1 MLGLVPLL
9 TPAWMPALL
18 FAGILLLQGCSLLPS
33 KEAAETDTAAS
44 PVAGGTR
51 ESKGGDAFTV
61 DVQAPESVRDYL
73 VHNLE
78 IQRYRQLDDLGAI
91 ELSRL
96 MVAAE
101 ANARELLNTVGYFTP
116 TLTLEMIE
124 TPGGK
129 APREVKITVVPGEL
143 TRVSNVQIDFS
154 GPIAEDKAAEPRR
167 DAIRVEWPMR
177 AGQPFNQQA
186 WDNAKAAALRN
197 LTARRYATGSIL
209 TSRAEIDADRSE
221 ARLGVT
227 LDSGPAYRFGPV
239 MVQGN
244 ERFDA
249 DSVRRL
255 ARVPS
260 GADYD
265 RQQLLDAQQRL
276 AGSGYFESVFLTLD
290 TNGTDPLL
298 APVIA
303 QVREAPLQKIV
314 GGVGFTTDSG
324 LRLSLDHIHNSMPVL
339 GWRAVSGLYLDR
351 DKQTIGT
358 EWAAIPDDNGW
369 RSFGSAQLKSEVS
382 GSYTVDSGRLRGGRS
397 QASDHIDRSYFL
409 QYDYAQNHGFD
420 PPPSASALSIN
431 WGWTGRYFD
440 NAAAPTRGQGV
451 SLELGAGYT
460 LTGERAPFTRTY
472 LRWVGFVPFG
482 MVENADRS
490 QARSGRIQLRGELGA
505 VVASDTAQIPAT
517 LDFLTGGDTTVR
529 GYAYRSIGDVRP
541 DRTVVAGRYLGV
553 ASIEWQRPIV
563 YDGKL
568 TDWES
573 AVFIDAGAV
582 ADHPNEME
590 TKVGVGV
597 GARWRSP
604 IGPVQIDVAYGID
617 VQRFRLHL
625 RLGFTF

>member
-1 MLGLVPLL
+1 
-9 TPAWMPALL
+9 
-18 FAGILLLQGCSLLPS
+18 
-33 KEAAETDTAAS
+33 
-44 PVAGGTR
+44 
-51 ESKGGDAFTV
+51 
-61 DVQAPESVRDYL
+61 
-73 VHNLE
+73 
-78 IQRYRQLDDLGAI
+78 
-91 ELSRL
+91 
-96 MVAAE
+96 
-101 ANARELLNTVGYFTP
+101 
-116 TLTLEMIE
+116 
-124 TPGGK
+124 
-129 APREVKITVVPGEL
+129 
-143 TRVSNVQIDFS
+143 
-154 GPIAEDKAAEPRR
+154 
-167 DAIRVEWPMR
+167 
-177 AGQPFNQQA
+177 
-186 WDNAKAAALRN
+186 
-197 LTARRYATGSIL
+197 
-209 TSRAEIDADRSE
+209 
-221 ARLGVT
+221 
-227 LDSGPAYRFGPV
+227 
-239 MVQGN
+239 
-244 ERFDA
+244 
-249 DSVRRL
+249 VRRL

-260 GADYD
+260 GGDYD

-324 LRLSLDHIHNSMPVL
+324 PRLSLDHIHNSMPIL

-351 DKQTIGT
+351 DKQSLGT
-358 EWAAIPDDNGW
+358 EWAAIPDDSGW

-382 GSYTVDSGRLRGGRS
+382 GSYKVDSGRLRGGRS
-397 QASDHIDRSYFL
+397 QASDHIDRSLFL

-420 PPPSASALSIN
+420 PPPSASALSLN

-451 SLELGAGYT
+451 SLELAAGYT

-472 LRWVGFVPFG
+472 ARWIGFVPFG
-482 MVENADRS
+482 TVENADRTE
-490 QARSGRIQLRGELGA
+490 ARSGRIQLRGELGA

-517 LDFLTGGDTTVR
+517 LGFLTGGDTTVR
-529 GYAYRSIGDVRP
+529 GYAYRSIGEVRP

-553 ASIEWQRPIV
+553 ASVEWQRPFV

-582 ADHPNEME
+582 ADHPKDME

-604 IGPVQIDVAYGID
+604 IGPVQIDVAYGIQ
-617 VQRFRLHL
+617 VSQFRLHF

>member
-1 MLGLVPLL
+1 MLGMVRLL
-9 TPAWMPALL
+9 TPAWTPALL

-44 PVAGGTR
+44 PVAGGSR
-51 ESKGGDAFTV
+51 ESKGGEAFTV
-61 DVQAPESVRDYL
+61 DVQAPDSVREYL

-101 ANARELLNTVGYFTP
+101 ANARELLNTIGYFTP
-116 TLTLEMIE
+116 TLTLELRE
-124 TPGGK
+124 TPGAK

-154 GPIAEDKAAEPRR
+154 GPIAEDKASEPRR

-221 ARLGVT
+221 AKLGVT
-227 LDSGPAYRFGPV
+227 LDSGPAYRFGPLV
-239 MVQGN
+239 VQGN

-260 GADYD
+260 GRDYD

-324 LRLSLDHIHNSMPVL
+324 PRLSLDHIHNSMPIL

-351 DKQTIGT
+351 DKQSLGT
-358 EWAAIPDDNGW
+358 EWAAIPDDSGW

-397 QASDHIDRSYFL
+397 QASDHIDRSLFL

-420 PPPSASALSIN
+420 PPPSASALSLN

-482 MVENADRS
+482 MVESADRS

-517 LDFLTGGDTTVR
+517 LNFLTGGDTTVR

-553 ASIEWQRPIV
+553 ASIEWQRPFV

-573 AVFIDAGAV
+573 AVFVDAGAV
-582 ADHPNEME
+582 ADHPQDME
-590 TKVGVGV
+590 TQVGVGV

-604 IGPVQIDVAYGID
+604 IGPVQIDVAYGIQ
-617 VQRFRLHL
+617 VKQFRLHF